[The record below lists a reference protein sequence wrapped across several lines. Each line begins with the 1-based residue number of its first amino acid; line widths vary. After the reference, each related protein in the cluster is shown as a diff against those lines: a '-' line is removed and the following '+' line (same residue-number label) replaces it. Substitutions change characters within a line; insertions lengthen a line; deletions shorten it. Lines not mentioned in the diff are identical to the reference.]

1 MQSAQ
6 EIYQYRLGLQPGTAQ
21 TLVLRKTKSPNRGRM
36 GLLVGAARF
45 TEVDP
50 ISRQIPAGFKVEI
63 KLRIYLRK

>member
-6 EIYQYRLGLQPGTAQ
+6 DIQQHRLGLLPRTTPMLA
-21 TLVLRKTKSPNRGRM
+21 LLKTKSPNRGRM